1 MDATTKYDEINWEMM
16 GEVYKMQDAGI
27 VIDDPTLLKMLA
39 GKRTTLEEEVEAC
52 EKFTELKKFK
62 SKLADIGR

>member
-1 MDATTKYDEINWEMM
+1 MAVESRDEINWEIM

-52 EKFTELKKFK
+52 EMFTELKRFK
-62 SKLADIGR
+62 SKLAGVS